1 MNTQCLKLQLSLAV
15 YYDVMRAASAHV
27 NKEGCHSVA
36 AVRDQFADV
45 ALGVATFV
53 EVVGVTRVVA
63 ADTIVYYLDQTAN
76 NVFES

>member
-1 MNTQCLKLQLSLAV
+1 
-15 YYDVMRAASAHV
+15 MRAASTHI
-27 NKEGCHSVA
+27 NKEGCHSIA

-53 EVVGVTRVVA
+53 EVVGVTCVVSTDA
-63 ADTIVYYLDQTAN
+63 IVYYLDQTTN